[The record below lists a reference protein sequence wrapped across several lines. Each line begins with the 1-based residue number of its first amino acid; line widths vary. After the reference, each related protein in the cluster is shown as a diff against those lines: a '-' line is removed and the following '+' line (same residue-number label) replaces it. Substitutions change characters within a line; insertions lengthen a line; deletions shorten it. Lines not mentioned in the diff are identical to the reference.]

1 MGIWG
6 ILESMC
12 NMAHET
18 ERKALEEADRRG
30 LPVRPD
36 ARARIEGYDNSSLKQ
51 MLERNA
57 KKEQSGA
64 MMRNPYRR

>member
-6 ILESMC
+6 ILKSMC

-18 ERKALEEADRRG
+18 ERKALAEADRCG

-36 ARARIEGYDNSSLKQ
+36 ARARIEGYDNSNLKQ
-51 MLERNA
+51 WLERNA
-57 KKEQSGA
+57 KREQREA

>member
-6 ILESMC
+6 ILKGLADMG
-12 NMAHET
+12 HEL
-18 ERKALEEADRRG
+18 ERKTLADLDRRG

-36 ARARIEGYDNSSLKQ
+36 ARARIEGYDNSSLKRT
-51 MLERNA
+51 LERNA